1 MAEIKHET
9 GAREAE
15 PLPIW
20 FFVGVILLVYGVLVL
35 AGNFVGEPRQTV
47 LAETRPGLWWGAIM
61 VVAGGVF
68 TALGLAGRHPN

>member
-1 MAEIKHET
+1 MAEFNHEN

-20 FFVGVILLVYGVLVL
+20 FFVGVILLVFGVLVL
-35 AGNFVGEPRQTV
+35 AGDFVGERRPTV

-61 VVAGGVF
+61 LVAGVIF
-68 TALGLAGRHPN
+68 TALGLVGRHKG